1 MVLTWYNA
9 IIFVAVAVALVILV
23 GTGFNG
29 F

>member
-23 GTGFNG
+23 GTGFTG